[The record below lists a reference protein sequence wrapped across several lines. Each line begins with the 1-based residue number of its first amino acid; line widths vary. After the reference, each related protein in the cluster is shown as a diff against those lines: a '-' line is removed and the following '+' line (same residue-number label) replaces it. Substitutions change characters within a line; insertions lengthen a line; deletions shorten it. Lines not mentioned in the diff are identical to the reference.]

1 MIIADPIKEMAVILQ
16 KALDAEVEVTGN
28 LFLVKKL
35 RSLVIQTDETKFSF
49 KVDCDITFQALQQPG
64 IMINKAE
71 ILLLPSELSVFLS
84 VLISHIHPLPNNY
97 MQRVVMEPN
106 VYCLYMESRELPEA
120 FAERIASAL
129 NAIDW

>member
-16 KALDAEVEVTGN
+16 KALDAEVEVAGN

-49 KVDCDITFQALQQPG
+49 KVDCDITFQTLQQPG
-64 IMINKAE
+64 IMLNKAE

-84 VLISHIHPLPNNY
+84 VLISHVHPLPNNY
-97 MQRVVMEPN
+97 IQRVVMEPN
-106 VYCLYMESRELPEA
+106 VYCLYLESRELPEA

-129 NAIDW
+129 HAID